1 MRKNLG
7 VHMTDSSKREA
18 WLQELKE
25 LRKELVTKAEPLKNS
40 SAPQTSQKGER
51 SYQKSIPGLMSK
63 MYESNKESAKV
74 QILMLALITFVFE
87 TLFFLGSY
95 LLFHK

>member
-7 VHMTDSSKREA
+7 VKMTDSNKREA

-25 LRKELVTKAEPLKNS
+25 LRKELVDKAGVIKGTPTV
-40 SAPQTSQKGER
+40 QTNQKSGK
-51 SYQKSIPGLMSK
+51 SYQKSVSGLMSK